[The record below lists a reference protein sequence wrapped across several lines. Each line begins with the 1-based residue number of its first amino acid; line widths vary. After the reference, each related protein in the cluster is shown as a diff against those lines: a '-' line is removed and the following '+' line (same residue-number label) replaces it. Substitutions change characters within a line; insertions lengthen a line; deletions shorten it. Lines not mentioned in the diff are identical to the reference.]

1 MVRSACNHINPGLVS
16 VARSIRRLLLV
27 VILGIVVETD
37 LVYAQLDSS
46 RGSADHATIAK
57 LVEETFSKDASPFLS
72 KYCTECHNESDRE
85 SGVRVDDLDGLLAD
99 KTLILWESVLRQVA
113 EREMPP
119 EDSPQP
125 SADERIRFQAWLA
138 RALDSARSRNVARNG
153 SVRRLTVDQYRNTL
167 RELLMLEENLTE
179 ILPPDGVSKDGF
191 TNNTNTLMM
200 SPLQLEAYFQIAEKA
215 LRLSVVDEAK
225 PPTIQHFRME
235 LGQGINSD
243 PCPDNLILGANN
255 LLLAN
260 TDFVV
265 TEPTLQKLFPFVPFA
280 MQRQFKFIEGYQGND
295 TVRGWKDFNSI
306 YHAVFACMRGSEGYP
321 KGLAYESVP
330 RGLLLRPAIPSR
342 EIFGESN
349 TYGPHANFKISLR
362 ELPEQGR
369 FRVKVRAAK
378 EVDGLLLD
386 RRILAAT
393 QGNASGAPNKDSE
406 LSNMAMLETAPTHS
420 IQSDFQS
427 PASIVITDGGIYQ
440 LDLYP
445 KGMSKLSVTPDAS
458 RLEEDWIGNWDFE
471 ASPNGRGPGKEFV
484 GKLVGGAKLVDS
496 PFGKSLSVDGNDG
509 AVVIPRDERMNVGE
523 GDFTVTAWINPHE
536 LRQGGIVCLGEYN
549 YTHGWYFDM
558 PDNRGILRIETMNS
572 DRKLNGVVQSAPGI
586 LRTHRWQHVAAV
598 VKRGENQTKLYVNGY
613 HVATGTIQSANLDNP
628 TKDMHIG
635 RIQGAQ
641 KFLGEIDDVRLF
653 RRALSESELEAIIE
667 PGRQF
672 ATAPFPEGSQQ
683 ARLSVSHPGNVEKR
697 LSGHWTPGP
706 FAVIRLD
713 RGPAEVSAKVSGNS
727 PIDRI
732 ELRRVE
738 ELSPLGQS
746 YLAFES
752 RSPKLG
758 VHVGLR
764 RDCGSTLAPVGEPQ
778 VVANT
783 ELQDFIF
790 EGAIQNFPSPDV
802 EKDNVNYLAGI
813 REIGVRSEYTDDRDM
828 PRLLI
833 RSVEFEGPYY
843 DAWPPAPHRNIFIP
857 TEHPRDWEWYSR
869 EIITSFASRA
879 YRRPA
884 SDDEIAYLMK
894 LWRRDFEGRDEKNTV
909 GFRESVLGTL
919 AVVLTSPQFLF
930 LIEQSATPESEPI
943 EPWELASK
951 LSYFLWNSPPDDELL
966 KLAASGTLVEQLDR
980 QIDRMIDDPKFKRFA
995 EPFASQWFSLDKLD
1009 AVETDAKRFPRLT
1022 KEVKHELRKEP
1033 ARFLEYLVR
1042 NNLSV
1047 SNLVASDFVLANEV
1061 VAQYYGWPERTESGF
1076 DFVPVVHGDPQRGGV
1091 LTQAGILA
1099 GLSDGREPNP
1109 VKRGAWF
1116 ARKIIAEPPE
1126 DPPPNVPK
1134 LEDLT
1139 QLTLRQRLEK
1149 HRSID
1154 GCIKCHTGIDPWG
1167 LPFEQ
1172 FDASGIA
1179 KGKSNDSSAD
1189 LPDGKHV
1196 ADFNELRAYLLADR
1210 MDQIAFSALKHI
1222 SVYAIGRSLT
1232 YNETRQ
1238 LKDQALELKN
1248 DGYRMRDMIRF
1259 VVLSD
1264 WFTKK

>member
-1 MVRSACNHINPGLVS
+1 MVRSTRNFAN
-16 VARSIRRLLLV
+16 RLLKGFVLSWLLV
-27 VILGIVVETD
+27 ISAGLFSDSERAV
-37 LVYAQLDSS
+37 AQVSPASLPLDGQTHEKVTAESF
-46 RGSADHATIAK
+46 AH
-57 LVEETFSKDASPFLS
+57 DAGTFLS
-72 KYCTECHNESDRE
+72 KYCAECHNESDRE

-99 KTLILWESVLRQVA
+99 KTLTLWEAIQRQVV

-119 EDSPQP
+119 KDAAQP
-125 SADERIRFQAWLA
+125 TSDELNRFEAWLA
-138 RALDSARSRNVARNG
+138 RALDAARSRNVARNG

-167 RELLMLEENLTE
+167 RELLLLEENVTD

-191 TNNTNTLMM
+191 TNNAAILMT

-215 LRLSVVDEAK
+215 LRLSVVDEQH
-225 PPTIQHFRME
+225 PPTIEHFRMDI
-235 LGQGINSD
+235 GQGINSE

-260 TDFVV
+260 SDFIVS
-265 TEPTLQKLFPFVPFA
+265 EPTLEKPFPFVPFT
-280 MQRQFKFIEGYQGND
+280 MQRRFKFIEGYQGND
-295 TVRGWKDFNSI
+295 TVRGWRDFDSI

-321 KGLAYESVP
+321 KGLAYETVP

-386 RRILAAT
+386 RRLLAAT
-393 QGNASGAPNKDSE
+393 SVVSSE
-406 LSNMAMLETAPTHS
+406 KVAPTNGAS
-420 IQSDFQS
+420 LEPPPAYRIQSDFQS
-427 PASIVITDGGIYQ
+427 PASVEITDGGIYQ
-440 LDLYP
+440 LDVYP
-445 KGMSKLSVTPDAS
+445 RGYSKPTIIPDAS
-458 RLEEDWIGNWDFE
+458 RLEQALIGNWSFD
-471 ASPNGRGPGKEFV
+471 ASPNGYGSSQEFV

-496 PFGKSLSVDGNDG
+496 PFGKALSVDGNDG
-509 AVVIPRDERMNVGE
+509 AVVTPRDERMNVGD
-523 GDFTVTAWINPHE
+523 GDFTVSAWINPHE

-558 PDNRGILRIETMNS
+558 PDDRGILRIETMNS

-586 LRTHRWQHVAAV
+586 LRTHQWQHVAAV
-598 VKRGENQTKLYVNGY
+598 VMRGENRTKLYVNGY
-613 HVATGTIQSANLDNP
+613 QVASGTIQAANLDNP
-628 TKDMHIG
+628 SKDMHIG
-635 RIQGAQ
+635 RIQGSKQ
-641 KFLGEIDDVRLF
+641 FLGEIDDVRLY
-653 RRALSESELEAIIE
+653 RRAISEAELEAIIE
-667 PGRQF
+667 PGRRF

-683 ARLSVSHPGNVEKR
+683 ARISISQRGSAEKR
-697 LSGHWTPGP
+697 LSGHWSYGP
-706 FAVIRLD
+706 FAVIRLEP
-713 RGPAEVSAKVSGNS
+713 GPLELSAKVTGAN
-727 PIDRI
+727 PIERM
-732 ELRRVE
+732 ELRRIDE
-738 ELSPLGQS
+738 SSPLGRS

-783 ELQDFIF
+783 ELQDFVF
-790 EGAIQNFPSPDV
+790 EGAIQNYPSPDV
-802 EKDNVNYLAGI
+802 ERDNVNYLAGI

-843 DAWPPAPHRNIFIP
+843 ETWPPASHRNIFIP
-857 TEHPRDWEWYSR
+857 SDYSDDAAMYAR
-869 EIITSFASRA
+869 EIIASFASRA

-884 SDDEIAYLMK
+884 KDEEIAYLMK
-894 LWRRDFEGRDEKNTV
+894 LWARDFEQREPSNPRR
-909 GFRESVLGTL
+909 FQESVLGTL
-919 AVVLTSPQFLF
+919 SVVLTSPQFLF
-930 LIEQSATPESEPI
+930 LIEQSVGPDSEPI

-951 LSYFLWNSPPDDELL
+951 LSYFLWNSPPDDELREL
-966 KLAASGTLVEQLDR
+966 ASQGKLTEQLDR
-980 QIDRMIDDPKFKRFA
+980 QIDRMIDDPKFRRFA
-995 EPFASQWFSLDKLD
+995 ESFAWQWFSLDKLD
-1009 AVETDAKRFPRLT
+1009 AVEIDAKRFPRLT
-1022 KEVKHELRKEP
+1022 KEVKHELKKEP
-1033 ARFLEYLVR
+1033 ARFFEHLVR
-1042 NNLSV
+1042 QNMPV
-1047 SNLVASDFVLANEV
+1047 SNLVASDFALANEV
-1061 VAQYYGWPERTESGF
+1061 VAQYYGWSDRTESGF
-1076 DFVPVVHGDPQRGGV
+1076 DFTPIAHRDPQRGGV
-1091 LTQAGILA
+1091 LTQAGVLA

-1116 ARKIIAEPPE
+1116 ARKIISEPPE

-1149 HRSID
+1149 HRSIE

-1172 FDASGIA
+1172 FDAGGIA
-1179 KGKSNDSSAD
+1179 NGKTSDSSSS

-1196 ADFNELRAYLLADR
+1196 ADFNGLRAYLLADR
-1210 MDQIAFSALKHI
+1210 IDQIAFSTMKHI

-1232 YNETRQ
+1232 YNEIRQ
-1238 LKDQALELKN
+1238 LKARAVELKD
-1248 DGYRMRDMIRF
+1248 DGYRLRDMIHF
-1259 VVLSD
+1259 VVSSD
-1264 WFTKK
+1264 WFIKK